1 MALAKALRSSGLLA
15 LPFLFAC
22 AGSPPQTAN
31 AVRTEY
37 EQVAR
42 DPHVA
47 KHASIQLNDAQQSL
61 LRLEGTSRQKRAE
74 RDHLTYVTRQ
84 RIEIARVAGRLGAA
98 EAEIEQLGEQRDELR
113 LSARTQEA
121 DLARA
126 ESAENLADAQTAR
139 RVAASAMSESAEN
152 LADAQEARAESAEN
166 LADAQAAR
174 SDAASAIDR
183 ARQLETRVAELKA
196 EQTERGLVMTMRGV
210 LFSSGSAQ
218 LQPGA
223 ERALEEVAGLL
234 NEFPGR
240 DIAVEGHTD
249 SVGGSAYNDGLS
261 QRRADSVASFLR
273 SRGVDP
279 SRVQSRGLGEGMPVA
294 SNDAESGRQA
304 NRRVEIVMADPV
316 VPLPASARA
325 E

>member
-1 MALAKALRSSGLLA
+1 MALAKALRSSGLLV

-22 AGSPPQTAN
+22 AGSPPQTSG
-31 AVRTEY
+31 AVRNEY

-42 DPHVA
+42 DPHVI

-61 LRLEGTSRQKRAE
+61 LLLEGTRKGRVQRE
-74 RDHLTYVTRQ
+74 HLTYVTRQ
-84 RIEIARVAGRLGAA
+84 RIEIARVAGSLGAF
-98 EAEIEQLGEQRDELR
+98 EAEIEQLGKQRDELR
-113 LSARTQEA
+113 LSARTHEA

-139 RVAASAMSESAEN
+139 RVAASAMSESADN
-152 LADAQEARAESAEN
+152 LADARAARAESAEN
-166 LADAQAAR
+166 LADAQAAN
-174 SDAASAIDR
+174 SVAASAIER
-183 ARQLETRVAELKA
+183 ARQLEARVAELKA

-218 LQPGA
+218 LHPGA

-273 SRGVDP
+273 SRGVEP

-294 SNDAESGRQA
+294 SNDSESGRQA

-316 VPLPASARA
+316 VALPASARV